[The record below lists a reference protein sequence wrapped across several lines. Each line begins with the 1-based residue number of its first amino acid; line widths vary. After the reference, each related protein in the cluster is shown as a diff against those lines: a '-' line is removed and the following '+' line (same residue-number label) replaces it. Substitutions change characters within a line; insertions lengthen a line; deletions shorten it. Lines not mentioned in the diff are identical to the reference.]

1 MRVVSVDGVL
11 GYRRVSPACFP
22 SREQQTVVPQSTQGI
37 LLAGSRHENQPPF
50 CNHGPPPRIAMFM
63 RGGEA
68 NSWATAGEWSSAARP
83 L

>member
-37 LLAGSRHENQPPF
+37 RLAGLRHENQPPF
-50 CNHGPPPRIAMFM
+50 CNHGPPPV
-63 RGGEA
+63 
-68 NSWATAGEWSSAARP
+68 
-83 L
+83 